1 MSGTV
6 RAISER
12 LSATASWQ
20 CWQSPLSVWD
30 YPIRS
35 DRQCGA
41 SCAPGRNCVD
51 LRDRVGTRPSR
62 DDLVC
67 SYCGKPFEQAFE
79 TAPRAILRAGDD
91 LDRA

>member
-6 RAISER
+6 ARELDR
-12 LSATASWQ
+12 LSVTALLAG
-20 CWQSPLSVWD
+20 PLSLWD
-30 YPIRS
+30 YPVRC
-35 DRQCGA
+35 DRECGA

-62 DDLVC
+62 DGLVC

-79 TAPRAILRAGDD
+79 TAPRALQRAGDD